1 MKDIMIDIETFSTN
15 SNGVIVSISAVQF
28 DLTDGALGEEF
39 EIGLTIN
46 DQIAKG
52 AVIDGDTVMWW
63 LKQDKTAQNKLTN
76 LVPVGVDNA
85 LITFNRWIYS
95 LYGEKY
101 DQLRN
106 IRLWG
111 NGATF
116 DNVLVRNLYKRQGIT
131 FAIPYWG
138 DNDVRTAVTL
148 KGIDTRDYKFKGIK
162 HYGIDDCK
170 HQINYITGGLK
181 GN

>member
-1 MKDIMIDIETFSTN
+1 MVDIETLSTN

-28 DLTDGALGEEF
+28 CLETGELGEEF

-46 DQIAKG
+46 DQIASG

-63 LKQDKTAQNKLTN
+63 LSQDKEAQAKLTTIEKI
-76 LVPVGVDNA
+76 GAANA
-85 LITFNRWIYS
+85 LMALNKWIYS
-95 LYGEKY
+95 MYPSWDE
-101 DQLRN
+101 QRN
-106 IRLWG
+106 VRLWG

-116 DNVLVRNLYKRQGIT
+116 DNVMIRNLYDRLGLK

-148 KGIDTRDYKFKGIK
+148 KGIDTRDYKFMGVK

-170 HQINYITGGLK
+170 HQINYITGGPTD
-181 GN
+181 GR